1 MIRKLIAGSLFI
13 LLVSCVQT
21 PEIHTPHL
29 DDFPR
34 LAVISAYEP
43 ELKELIG
50 EAKISNTYTING
62 RSYHAGQLA
71 GNEVVLFLSGIS
83 MVNAAMTT
91 QTVID
96 YFNVSEIVFS
106 GIAGGVNPDLN
117 IGDVIVPEQW
127 GQYQEQLFARET
139 EDGWDLGWHTGEFS
153 NYGMMFPQQVSVM
166 RKGNNPDSE
175 EKIFW
180 FGVDPKMISVANQV
194 VDDVEL
200 RKCTLL
206 GKCLGTDPVVVI
218 GGNGVSG
225 PTFVDNADYRNWVWD
240 TFQASALDMESAS
253 VAQVAYVNDIPFI
266 VFRSLSDLA
275 GGGEGAN
282 EITTF
287 FRLASDNSAEVVL
300 AFLEIW
306 SEQSSP

>member
-29 DDFPR
+29 DDVPR

-218 GGNGVSG
+218 GGSGVSG
-225 PTFVDNADYRNWVWD
+225 PTFVDNADYRNWGWD